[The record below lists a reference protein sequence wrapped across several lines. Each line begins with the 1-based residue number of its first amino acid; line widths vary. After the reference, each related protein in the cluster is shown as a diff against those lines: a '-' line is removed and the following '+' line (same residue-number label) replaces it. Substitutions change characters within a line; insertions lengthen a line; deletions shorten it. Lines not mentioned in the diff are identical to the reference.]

1 MSLRGETRPERPE
14 GERARPRLASG
25 ARVSDSVDGHEAAP
39 RVPRPLSKLLQKGHQ
54 PRERDPPPAALFLKL
69 FLRPSCS
76 LWGRACAA
84 FFAC

>member
-39 RVPRPLSKLLQKGHQ
+39 RVPRPLSKLLQKGHH
-54 PRERDPPPAALFLKL
+54 PARETPPP
-69 FLRPSCS
+69 PP
-76 LWGRACAA
+76 
-84 FFAC
+84 FF